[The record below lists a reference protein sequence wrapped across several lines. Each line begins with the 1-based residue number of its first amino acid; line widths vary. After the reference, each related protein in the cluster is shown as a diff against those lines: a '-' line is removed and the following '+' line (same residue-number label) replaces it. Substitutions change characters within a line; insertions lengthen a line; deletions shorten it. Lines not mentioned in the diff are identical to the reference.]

1 MLFIYQIVL
10 SSIILI
16 SPIIIIVRIFQNK
29 EDKLRFKEKFCF
41 FSQKRTKGKLIWF
54 HGASVGEIMSII
66 PLISK
71 YEKDNNIK
79 NILITS
85 STVSSSRIIE
95 KFKFKKVTHQ
105 FFPIDHIFLTNKF
118 LEYWKPDI
126 AIFLESEIWP
136 MMFVSIKK
144 YKIPLILLNAR
155 ITKKSFNKWLKLKN
169 FSKSIFSLID
179 YAYPQNIETEYFLK
193 KLDVRKIKFIGNLKF
208 INYEKKKSDI
218 LEKNLSKKFKK
229 YKICVAASTHEPE
242 ELFAAQ
248 THKLLKQKYKN
259 IITIIIP
266 RHIHRVHEI
275 INELNLLNLKTTI
288 HSSKNKSLK
297 DTDIYIV
304 DTFGE
309 SKKFYKMA
317 TSVFLGGSLIDKGGQ
332 NPLEPTRYGAKILHG
347 KFISNFKE
355 IYKLLSKLKISKKIS
370 TPNQFEKS
378 IEFKKN
384 KKNLN
389 KIKKLGISILKKTLQ
404 ELNGLILR

>member
-208 INYEKKKSDI
+208 INYEKKKI
-218 LEKNLSKKFKK
+218 
-229 YKICVAASTHEPE
+229 
-242 ELFAAQ
+242 
-248 THKLLKQKYKN
+248 
-259 IITIIIP
+259 
-266 RHIHRVHEI
+266 
-275 INELNLLNLKTTI
+275 
-288 HSSKNKSLK
+288 
-297 DTDIYIV
+297 
-304 DTFGE
+304 
-309 SKKFYKMA
+309 
-317 TSVFLGGSLIDKGGQ
+317 
-332 NPLEPTRYGAKILHG
+332 
-347 KFISNFKE
+347 
-355 IYKLLSKLKISKKIS
+355 
-370 TPNQFEKS
+370 
-378 IEFKKN
+378 
-384 KKNLN
+384 
-389 KIKKLGISILKKTLQ
+389 
-404 ELNGLILR
+404 